1 MKLIR
6 TLENY
11 VVKIETIFLVVSLI
25 VMVMLAFLQVV
36 LRNVFS
42 SGFLWAD
49 TFLRYLVVW
58 VGFIGAAIATKEERH
73 ISMEVLTKFISPFS
87 QNIVS
92 LVTSLVAAVVCY
104 YLFTASIQFLDI
116 SLPDDVRVFG
126 NIRLAYFMMI
136 IPIGFL
142 LMIFHFV
149 IRAITKAEKIFKRNV
164 DSAGG
169 TV

>member
-1 MKLIR
+1 MKLIH

-11 VVKIETIFLVVSLI
+11 VVKIETIFLVISLV

-42 SGFLWAD
+42 SGILWAD

-73 ISMEVLTKFISPFS
+73 ISMEVLTKFVSPLY
-87 QNIVS
+87 QNIIS

-104 YLFTASIQFLDI
+104 FLFKAATQFLEVG
-116 SLPDDVRVFG
+116 LPADVKVFG
-126 NIRLAYFMMI
+126 NIPLSYFMVI
-136 IPIGFL
+136 IPIGYL
-142 LMIFHFV
+142 LMIFHFTV
-149 IRAITKAEKIFKRNV
+149 RALIKVETVLKHSDKP
-164 DSAGG
+164 AGG
-169 TV
+169 EA